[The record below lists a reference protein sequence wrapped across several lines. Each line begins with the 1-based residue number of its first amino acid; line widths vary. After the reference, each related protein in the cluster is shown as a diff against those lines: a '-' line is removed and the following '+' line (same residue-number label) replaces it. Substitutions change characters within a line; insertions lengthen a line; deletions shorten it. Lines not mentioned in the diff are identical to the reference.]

1 MAIEQAILTWIHIT
15 CAAIWV
21 GGSLFIGAVFAPI
34 LKKNGNAGGGTSTI
48 NDQSWQAI

>member
-21 GGSLFIGAVFAPI
+21 GGSLFHWCSICTNS
-34 LKKNGNAGGGTSTI
+34 KKNVNAGGGTSTI
-48 NDQSWQAI
+48 NDQSWQEI